1 MQMRQFGKRENA
13 IVKGAAIVLMLV
25 HHLFYQ
31 EEYLENCI
39 FLLPHEKEGLL
50 LFGQLSKVCV
60 ALFVLLSGYGL
71 YKSWENLEGRT
82 RITWKESIQFSFR
95 HIKKLLI
102 QYWWA
107 VIPLAVFGVVSGMR
121 PLSEVYGPNLTDRWK
136 ILTDI
141 LGINYML
148 FELSNQYNITC
159 WYLSV
164 AIVLYLIFP
173 ILYWM
178 LQKSPFLLWAVV
190 LTLGVYSGRFHMIRE
205 CVWLIPFAVGMTF
218 SRWGVLDSVC
228 TLVDR
233 LNWANGLGIA
243 LFLVAAARIRILYPI
258 VSDGLLAFAIICVL
272 LVVVR
277 YARPVGITL
286 EFLGKH
292 STNIFMTHTFF
303 YYYYFRRYFYA
314 LRLPA
319 LILLSLLLVCV
330 AYSIVLEKGKT
341 CLHTIF
347 SRWSAKRK
355 NDIYHSTCQREK

>member
-1 MQMRQFGKRENA
+1 MRRFGKRETA
-13 IVKGAAIVLMLV
+13 IVKGAAVVLMLV

-39 FLLPHEKEGLL
+39 FLLPHEKEALL
-50 LFGQLSKVCV
+50 QFAQMCKVCV
-60 ALFVLLSGYGL
+60 AFFLLLSGYGL
-71 YKSWENLEGRT
+71 YKSRESLEERT
-82 RITWKESIQFSFR
+82 QMTWIKSALFPLR
-95 HIKKLLI
+95 YIKKLLI

-107 VIPLAVFGVVSGMR
+107 VIPFAVFGVVTGLR
-121 PLSEVYGPNLTDRWK
+121 PLSEVYGPELVDKWK
-136 ILTDI
+136 ILTDL
-141 LGINYML
+141 LGINYIL
-148 FELSNQYNITC
+148 FDIFNQYNITC

-164 AIVLYLIFP
+164 AIELYLIFP
-173 ILYWM
+173 ILYWI
-178 LQKSPFLLWAVV
+178 LKRSPLLLWAVG
-190 LTLGVYSGRFHMIRE
+190 LTMWTYSGKFYMLRE
-205 CVWLIPFAVGMTF
+205 SVWLIPFAAGMTF
-218 SRWGVLDSVC
+218 SRGGVLDSVC

-233 LNWANGLGIA
+233 LDWANGLGIA

-272 LVVVR
+272 LVVVK
-277 YARPVGITL
+277 YASPVGIIL

-330 AYSIVLEKGKT
+330 AYSIVLEKGKK
-341 CLHTIF
+341 CLHTIL
-347 SRWSAKRK
+347 SR
-355 NDIYHSTCQREK
+355 

>member
-1 MQMRQFGKRENA
+1 MRRFGKRETA
-13 IVKGAAIVLMLV
+13 IVKGAAVVLMLV

-95 HIKKLLI
+95 YIKKLLI

-107 VIPLAVFGVVSGMR
+107 VIPFAVFGVVTGMR
-121 PLSEVYGPNLTDRWK
+121 SLSEVYGPNLTDRWK

-148 FELSNQYNITC
+148 FDFSNQYNITC

-173 ILYWM
+173 ILHWM
-178 LQKSPFLLWAVV
+178 LKTNPILFCGLVLLIGFYPGSI
-190 LTLGVYSGRFHMIRE
+190 LIFRQPM
-205 CVWLIPFAVGMTF
+205 WLLPFAMGMLF
-218 SRWGVLDSVC
+218 AHVGVLDAVC
-228 TLVDR
+228 TMIER
-233 LNWANGLGIA
+233 LDWPGALGIV
-243 LFLVAAARIRILYPI
+243 LFLLAAARIRIYYPL
-258 VSDGLLAFAIICVL
+258 VSDGVLAFAIICVL
-272 LVVVR
+272 LAVVE
-277 YARPVGITL
+277 YIRPVGTIL

-292 STNIFMTHTFF
+292 SANIFMTHTFF
-303 YYYYFRRYFYA
+303 YYYYFTKFFYA
-314 LRLPA
+314 LRFPA

-330 AYSIVLEKGKT
+330 AYSIVLEKGKK
-341 CLHTIF
+341 CLRTIL
-347 SRWSAKRK
+347 SRR
-355 NDIYHSTCQREK
+355 